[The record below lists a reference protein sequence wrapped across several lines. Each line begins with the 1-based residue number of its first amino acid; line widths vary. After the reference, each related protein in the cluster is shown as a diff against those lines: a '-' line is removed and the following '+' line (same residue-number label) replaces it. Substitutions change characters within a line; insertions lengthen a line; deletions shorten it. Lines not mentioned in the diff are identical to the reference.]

1 MNRIYTTLFILITG
15 TTLFFSCNKKCDFG
29 QDINSG
35 EIIKSISIY
44 PNSGYL
50 TSNLSPGDYLINS
63 NHPIANRFQMSVDE
77 GITKSEFDYSR
88 YTLLCAPVNVSC
100 FAVFDRNV
108 LIDHIGHKVL
118 YTVKIKECGKCEST
132 RYVENYVAIEAVP
145 DHYELILDIDKTSE

>member
-1 MNRIYTTLFILITG
+1 MNKLFTTFLVVIAG
-15 TTLFFSCNKKCDFG
+15 ATLLLGCKKKCDFG
-29 QDINSG
+29 QDTNSG
-35 EIIKSISIY
+35 EIINSISIY
-44 PNSGYL
+44 PNSGYM
-50 TSNLSPGDYLINS
+50 TNSISPNQYLITGS
-63 NHPIANRFQMSVDE
+63 HPLAGRFQMSNDE
-77 GITKSEFDYSR
+77 GVTKSEFNYAKYSI
-88 YTLLCAPVNVSC
+88 LCAPVNVSC